1 MKNQFKKQAEDR
13 RKMYLDSV
21 QDAAKAMRLDAP
33 QGVFFARE
41 LEEIDAQLYN
51 IKRPE
56 LEALQLVPVKAVN
69 PGAKE
74 HTYTQFDGRGVAKF
88 ISDYTNGFP
97 RASVTGTQFTAKM
110 KSVGASWG
118 ISFQEMREAAFAQTG
133 LDTQLAETAQRAVL
147 ELTNDVALSGS
158 AEHNLYGLFNQPSF
172 TTVAGTGIAW
182 TSATVA
188 QILSD
193 LFGIVDSIPT
203 LTKEVEKPNMLLM
216 SYSRLR
222 LIGSKLLGTASDTTV
237 LEFFK
242 MQRPGIE
249 VRGALKLDTAGASS
263 NQRMIAYDKNC
274 VQWLVAVPLE
284 TLPLV
289 TNGISTEVNYH
300 ARLGGVIS
308 PYPLAGAYMD
318 GI

>member
-1 MKNQFKKQAEDR
+1 MKNPFKEQLEAR

-21 QDAAKAMRLDAP
+21 ESAAKSMHLDAP

-51 IKRPE
+51 VKRPE
-56 LEALQLVPVKAVN
+56 LEALQLLNVKQVS

-97 RASVTGTQFTAKM
+97 RASVDGEQFTSKM

-118 ISFQEMREAAFAQTG
+118 ISFQEMREAAFAGTG
-133 LDTQLAETAQRAVL
+133 LDSMLAETAQRAVL
-147 ELTNDVALSGS
+147 EKTNDVALSGDS
-158 AEHNLYGLFNQPSF
+158 EQGLYGLYNQPSF
-172 TTVAGTGIAW
+172 TLVAGTGTAW
-182 TSATVA
+182 TSATA
-188 QILSD
+188 TQILSD

-203 LTKEVEKPNMLLM
+203 LTKEVEKADTLLM

-222 LIGSKLLGTASDTTV
+222 LIGSKLLGTNSDTTV

-242 MQRPGIE
+242 MQRPEIN
-249 VRGALKLDTAGASS
+249 VRGALKLETAGASS
-263 NQRMIAYDKNC
+263 VQRMVAYDKKS
-274 VQWLVAVPLE
+274 VQWLVAVPIE

-289 TNGISTEVNYH
+289 TNGISTVVNYH
-300 ARLGGVIS
+300 ARLGGVIA
-308 PYPLAGAYMD
+308 PYPLSGAYMD